1 MERLMEVC
9 GEECTVGH
17 FKSREKK
24 KVKKINKR
32 RRASRNVSDLLQRVK
47 ERVELRCKIL
57 LYIEFTLL

>member
-24 KVKKINKR
+24 KVKKRNKR

-47 ERVELRCKIL
+47 E
-57 LYIEFTLL
+57 

>member
-24 KVKKINKR
+24 KVKKK
-32 RRASRNVSDLLQRVK
+32 K
-47 ERVELRCKIL
+47 
-57 LYIEFTLL
+57 

>member
-24 KVKKINKR
+24 KVKKRNK
-32 RRASRNVSDLLQRVK
+32 RASRNVSDLLQRVK
-47 ERVELRCKIL
+47 E
-57 LYIEFTLL
+57 